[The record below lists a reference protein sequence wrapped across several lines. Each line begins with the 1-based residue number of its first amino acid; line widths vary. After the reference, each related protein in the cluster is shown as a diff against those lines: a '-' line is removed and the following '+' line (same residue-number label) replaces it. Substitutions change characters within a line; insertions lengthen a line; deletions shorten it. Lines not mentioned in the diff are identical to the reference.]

1 MHSSSNIYH
10 HIAAATNIMLLT
22 VRHDIVEREAT
33 SLTSHIMMCCVMNTV
48 AVDFLNK
55 FEHPVRRR
63 GPHIIMRELCTITA
77 YYIVSLLVLG
87 HHGSAW
93 LVVEGLR
100 GYISLGGVLKEDSV
114 GDRN

>member
-22 VRHDIVEREAT
+22 VRHDIVEREGT
-33 SLTSHIMMCCVMNTV
+33 SSTSHIMMCCVMNTV

-63 GPHIIMRELCTITA
+63 GPSHHYARDV
-77 YYIVSLLVLG
+77 YYNSLLLSLLG
-87 HHGSAW
+87 HVSAW
-93 LVVEGLR
+93 LVVEGVLS
-100 GYISLGGVLKEDSV
+100 GYISPAEFRKCIPL
-114 GDRN
+114 DRN